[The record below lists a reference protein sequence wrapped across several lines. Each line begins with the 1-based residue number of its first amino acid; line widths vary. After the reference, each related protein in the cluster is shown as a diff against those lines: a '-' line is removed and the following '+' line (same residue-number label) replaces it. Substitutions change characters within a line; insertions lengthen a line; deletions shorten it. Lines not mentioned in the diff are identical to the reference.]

1 MIHHWLAKGGLV
13 PVTFSSSEVS
23 LFVNCNVRDDLPFFF
38 LKDRIDLQLTLWCE
52 GSEVNELLTG
62 V

>member
-1 MIHHWLAKGGLV
+1 MHHWLAKRGLV

-23 LFVNCNVRDDLPFFF
+23 LFVNCNACDDLLLF
-38 LKDRIDLQLTLWCE
+38 LKHRIILPLTPWCE
-52 GSEVNELLTG
+52 GSEVNELLTAG